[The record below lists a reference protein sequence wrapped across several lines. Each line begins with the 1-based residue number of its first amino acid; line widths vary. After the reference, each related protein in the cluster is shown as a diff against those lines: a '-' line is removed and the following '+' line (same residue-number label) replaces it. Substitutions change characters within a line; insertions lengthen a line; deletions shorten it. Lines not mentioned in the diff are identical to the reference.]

1 MFRAIDRLARYKS
14 GHDGYLRSPD
24 GAVPI
29 GGPAKAGSSG
39 PSQPRKQGAQPMP
52 NRDNG
57 PDRHPGAMKEWSG

>member
-39 PSQPRKQGAQPMP
+39 PLQPRKQGGSRCRTVIAARTDSLEQ
-52 NRDNG
+52 
-57 PDRHPGAMKEWSG
+57 